1 MVVRVSS
8 EQEIEGR
15 NRGAVRGNRMIG
27 MVSASIWNDNT
38 EARAETI
45 FMSDILSAPAT
56 STAFNNYYNTREGYW
71 FLCLGTVAE
80 LFNEK

>member
-1 MVVRVSS
+1 MVVRVSCA
-8 EQEIEGR
+8 QQTGGR
-15 NRGAVRGNRMIG
+15 NREGSNRMIG

-56 STAFNNYYNTREGYW
+56 STVSDNYYNTREEGYW
-71 FLCLGTVAE
+71 FLWLGTVEE
-80 LFNEK
+80 LLHEK